1 MNTRLRYAN
10 AEGTTLEEMR
20 KNLLNSEQGRQ
31 LYEQGDTILVWV
43 NQGDLYNL
51 AFFASMNEDT
61 DSN

>member
-1 MNTRLRYAN
+1 MNTRLCYAN

-20 KNLLNSEQGRQ
+20 EKLLNSEQGRQ

-51 AFFASMNEDT
+51 AFFASMDEDT